1 MLKIIYK
8 GQKKNIYSF
17 IKKQMYC
24 KDDLALSAA
33 DKMKRW
39 NQDHRKQ
46 VETLKLQNVTE
57 QQEFHISWNR
67 KGFLYQSRY

>member
-1 MLKIIYK
+1 
-8 GQKKNIYSF
+8 
-17 IKKQMYC
+17 MYC